1 MAFLDGKNVLLIHD
15 PWMHGFVYGD
25 TDDWLSI
32 YIALTLPNINK
43 VYIYIPYDVSIY
55 GITRYHKCIQTIG
68 SKQPYNNRFIIDL
81 NEDIETIVN
90 ECNVIGLM
98 APLNHKND
106 NILKECLN
114 SIEPN
119 SKFLFTQGETGK
131 YNRSASQGIDTF
143 LNMAHG
149 FTSNETKLKSDGL
162 PYSFTQLSEV
172 IPMKII
178 KTIMLPYKLYKLFC
192 PPPLSNPYVPI
203 LYLNGGTN
211 ICAIHELAIEL
222 NIPNILSPV
231 GPNKLRICEQ
241 NNYVLYNLA
250 DFDLPFHLYFI
261 KDKPELNESMKY
273 AFTSLIVIARM
284 FGMYSGNIEK
294 LYNLSEAPPLNKIPS
309 LDSPSNP
316 MWDGN
321 TLMMVNLI

>member
-1 MAFLDGKNVLLIHD
+1 MTFLDGKNVLLIHD

-32 YIALTLPNINK
+32 YLALSLPNLNK

-55 GITRYHKCIQTIG
+55 GITRYHKCVQTIG
-68 SKQPYNNRFIIDL
+68 SKQPYDNRYIIDS
-81 NEDIETIVN
+81 NDTIETIVN
-90 ECNVIGLM
+90 ECDVIGLM
-98 APLNHKND
+98 APLKHDND
-106 NILKECLN
+106 TILKQCLN

-119 SKFLFTQGETGK
+119 TKLLFTQGETGK
-131 YNRSASQGIDTF
+131 YNRNASLGIDSF

-149 FTSNETKLKSDGL
+149 FTSNETKFRKDGL
-162 PYSFTQLSEV
+162 PYSFKDLSEV

-178 KTIMLPYKLYKLFC
+178 RNIMLPYKLYKLFC
-192 PPPLSNPYVPI
+192 PPPLSNPYVPV

-222 NIPNILSPV
+222 NISNILSPI

-241 NNYVLYNLA
+241 NNYILYNLA
-250 DFDLPFHLYFI
+250 EFDLPLHMYI
-261 KDKPELNESMKY
+261 IQDKPELNEPMKY
-273 AFTSLIVIARM
+273 AFTSLIVVARM
-284 FGMYSGNIEK
+284 FGMYNGKIEK
-294 LYNLSEAPPLNKIPS
+294 LYNLSEAPPLSNIPS
-309 LDSPSNP
+309 FDSLTNP

-321 TLMMVNLI
+321 TLLMVNSI

>member
-1 MAFLDGKNVLLIHD
+1 MGFLDGKNVLLIHD

-32 YIALTLPNINK
+32 YLALNLPNLNK

-68 SKQPYNNRFIIDL
+68 SKQPYDNRYIIDS
-81 NEDIETIVN
+81 NDAIERIVN

-98 APLNHKND
+98 APLKHDND
-106 NILKECLN
+106 AILKQCLN
-114 SIEPN
+114 SIEPH

-131 YNRSASQGIDTF
+131 YNRSASEGIDAF

-149 FTSNETKLKSDGL
+149 FTSNETKFRKDGL
-162 PYSFTQLSEV
+162 PYSFKDLSEV
-172 IPMKII
+172 IPTKVI
-178 KTIMLPYKLYKLFC
+178 TNIMLPYKLYKLFC

-222 NIPNILSPV
+222 NIPNILSPHS
-231 GPNKLRICEQ
+231 PNKLRICEQ

-250 DFDLPFHLYFI
+250 DFDLPGYMYII
-261 KDKPELNESMKY
+261 KDKPELNKQMKY
-273 AFTSLIVIARM
+273 AFTSLIVVARM
-284 FGMYSGNIEK
+284 FGMYHGKIEK
-294 LYNLSEAPPLNKIPS
+294 LYNLSEAPPLNKVPS
-309 LDSPSNP
+309 LDSSTNP

-321 TLMMVNLI
+321 TLLMVNSI